1 MKPEMLDAIA
11 EDLFTIPP
19 LIGRSIRR
27 KLLKTAMS
35 HIREDITPPHF
46 EIMRTLEDA
55 GTLHVTEIGERL
67 QIPGPQMTH
76 LIDKLVT
83 LNMVERQPDASD
95 RRIINIALT
104 SRGKTLLKEH
114 RSMIEGAIKN
124 SLASLTDE
132 ELEEV
137 STSLRKL
144 RQILS
149 KLE

>member
-1 MKPEMLDAIA
+1 MKPDILDSIA

-27 KLLKTAMS
+27 KLLRMAMA
-35 HIREDITPPHF
+35 HIREDISPPHF
-46 EIMRTLEDA
+46 EIMKTLEEA

-67 QIPGPQMTH
+67 QIPRPQMTH
-76 LIDKLVT
+76 LIDKLVA
-83 LNMVERQPDASD
+83 LDMVERQPDARD

-104 SRGKTLLKEH
+104 GKGKTLLKKH
-114 RSMIEGAIKN
+114 RRMIEDTIKK
-124 SLASLTDE
+124 SLTSLTDE
-132 ELEEV
+132 ELEEL